1 MAGDNPDQPD
11 ADRDQPAPETHNAEQ
26 DDDHDQAQEVAKEAL
41 HTSRAGPGPTESE
54 KAGDSGLIDD
64 STQDVIDHMRDMES
78 SGIIDNHAFD
88 GEPNDD
94 DEDDKYGDRD
104 GLDELPGGAS

>member
-1 MAGDNPDQPD
+1 MAGASSNPNETG
-11 ADRDQPAPETHNAEQ
+11 RDQGAPEAHNAEQ
-26 DDDHDQAQEVAKEAL
+26 DDELDQAQEVAEEAL
-41 HTSRAGPGPTESE
+41 HATRAGAGPTESE
-54 KAGDSGLIDD
+54 KVGDSGLPDD

-78 SGIIDNHAFD
+78 SGVIDNHAFD

-104 GLDELPGGAS
+104 GLDELPGDGS